1 MIKFFASFLL
11 TLFITG
17 TSFAQEPENN
27 IGTKPQVPSGI
38 QFRAGIGYTG
48 YVGYMST
55 GGLALNAG
63 ILWPRQTRHQT

>member
-38 QFRAGIGYTG
+38 QFRAGIGYQD
-48 YVGYMST
+48 MSAT
-55 GGLALNAG
+55 
-63 ILWPRQTRHQT
+63 